1 MLSRYFNYRFQLAEG
16 SWQRRDFAG
25 RWWRIYENDP
35 RWTPP
40 LWSDWRSALEPDRTP
55 HLARLDPL
63 LLYGEALPR
72 RTQPHSPQR
81 SDLPTLSSA
90 LFEESIVAG
99 LLLRDRRRRDGAA
112 YAACLH
118 VANDAET
125 LSRFLMT
132 AREFLQPAG
141 VRQLILPTGISPYL
155 GTGVLQD
162 HFHRWPPLHS
172 PYNPPYLP
180 ELIMEICR
188 PLGRSLLY
196 EVEVARLLEKE
207 RDGPATLHPFEPRR
221 LAGDLLPL
229 FQQTMPTWA
238 DFPPPD
244 EPETVFLLKWIS
256 RWPLAGWLAEVEE
269 QPVGFVLL
277 QPDLAAILR
286 RGRGGRQLWGRA
298 WLAWRARQG
307 VKAGRLLFGG
317 VAPSQRRQGIG
328 RQLWRRALR
337 HSYESGWDRL
347 SVGPFPSTALVNNF
361 LEAQGVKPQR
371 TYLLHRYEF

>member
-1 MLSRYFNYRFQLAEG
+1 MLPRYFNYRFQLAEG
-16 SWQRRDFAG
+16 GWQRRDFAG

-35 RWTPP
+35 RWAPP
-40 LWSDWRSALEPDRTP
+40 LWSDFRATLDLSRTP

-72 RTQPHSPQR
+72 RSQPRSPQH
-81 SDLPTLSSA
+81 SDLPAFSSA

-112 YAACLH
+112 YVALLH
-118 VANDAET
+118 VANDTET
-125 LSRFLMT
+125 LLRYLTMVG
-132 AREFLQPAG
+132 EILQPAG

-162 HFHRWPPLHS
+162 HFHRWPPLYS

-180 ELIMEICR
+180 EMMMEICR

-196 EVEVARLLEKE
+196 EVEVARSLEKV
-207 RDGPATLHPFEPRR
+207 RQGPATLRPFDPVR

-238 DFPPPD
+238 DFPLPD
-244 EPETVFLLKWIS
+244 EQEAAFLLRRLG
-256 RWPLAGWLAEVEE
+256 RWPVVGWLAEVNGEA
-269 QPVGFVLL
+269 VGFVLL

-286 RGRGGRQLWGRA
+286 QSNGGRRLLGRA
-298 WLAWRARQG
+298 WLAWRTRRP
-307 VKAGRLLFGG
+307 VKAGRTLFGG
-317 VAPSQRRQGIG
+317 VAPAYRRRGIG
-328 RQLWRRALR
+328 RQLWQQALR
-337 HSYESGWDRL
+337 HSYESGWERL
-347 SVGPFPSTALVNNF
+347 SIGPLPSTAPASNF
-361 LEAQGVKPQR
+361 LQAQGVEPQR